1 MQISS
6 IVNSKLVFSKPYL
19 KSTLSTNLPH
29 HKCAHWNNHRMW
41 MPRECQCNQDKL
53 VKESSK
59 TTWQHSS
66 SLHEAYLNIP
76 SAFLHHGK
84 SFDTSS
90 CSATRCGYRW
100 APTPP
105 PPTTQD
111 LSTWTKPSGSWLQL
125 EAFITAAHQP
135 PEREVAHVFQ
145 HVTSSCCHPQCTGIQ
160 LPPPSSALQRH
171 QTWVI
176 RADWTQEACKKG
188 WKLYKGVYRES
199 A

>member
-1 MQISS
+1 M
-6 IVNSKLVFSKPYL
+6 NSKLVFSEPYL

-29 HKCAHWNNHRMW
+29 HKCARRNNHRMW

-66 SLHEAYLNIP
+66 SLHEDYLNIP
-76 SAFLHHGK
+76 SAFLHRGK

-90 CSATRCGYRW
+90 CSATRSRCRW

-111 LSTWTKPSGSWLQL
+111 LSTWTKPSGIWLQL
-125 EAFITAAHQP
+125 EALITAAHQP
-135 PEREVAHVFQ
+135 PEREVAHIYPACHVFLLPSPVRRNPASP
-145 HVTSSCCHPQCTGIQ
+145 HHIPLCSGIKHGSSEQIEHRKPVRKVENYIKGCNVNQ
-160 LPPPSSALQRH
+160 LR
-171 QTWVI
+171 I
-176 RADWTQEACKKG
+176 D
-188 WKLYKGVYRES
+188 
-199 A
+199 